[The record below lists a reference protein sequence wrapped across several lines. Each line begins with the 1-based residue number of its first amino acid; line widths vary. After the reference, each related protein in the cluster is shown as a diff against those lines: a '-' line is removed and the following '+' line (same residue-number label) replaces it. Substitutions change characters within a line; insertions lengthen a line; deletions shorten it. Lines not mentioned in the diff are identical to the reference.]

1 LIVIDAS
8 VLAPALIDD
17 AADGDLLR
25 RRIRGERLAAPA
37 LIDLEVLS
45 MFRRAARTRGLEQ
58 RRSKQAV
65 TDLAA
70 LPLRRVPHLALL
82 VRIWELRDSLSVYD
96 PAHVALAEALRAPL
110 LTADPGIA
118 DAPARFAARW
128 SWSVEASTTL
138 REAVVVVSTA

>member
-1 LIVIDAS
+1 
-8 VLAPALIDD
+8 LIDD

-25 RRIRGERLAAPA
+25 RRIRGQRLAPPA

-45 MFRRAARTRGLEQ
+45 MFRRAARTRDLEQ

-82 VRIWELRDSLSVYD
+82 VRICELRDSLSVYD
-96 PAHVALAEALRAPL
+96 PGHVALAEALRAPL

-118 DAPARFAARW
+118 DAPAVRCKVELW
-128 SWSVEASTTL
+128 VEASTTL